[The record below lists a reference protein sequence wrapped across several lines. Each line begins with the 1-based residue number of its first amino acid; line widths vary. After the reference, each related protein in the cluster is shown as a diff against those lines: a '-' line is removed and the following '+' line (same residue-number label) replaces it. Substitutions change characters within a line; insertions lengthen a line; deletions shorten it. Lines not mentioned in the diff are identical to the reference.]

1 MKKDFYLLALI
12 AALAGCNK
20 SPEDSVKVQEPV
32 VASPASVPASPPA
45 PPPAPSISYQLAN
58 VAENSIAGIFTITT
72 SESGNAINYQ
82 SRAGVVNILE
92 SVFDDLEGLVYVSV
106 EKAYSFG
113 DKYVIIISTG
123 EGGRSCPAST
133 YAFAFDLKTESVI
146 GKKEIDG
153 CSEGVE
159 ILADGNKLLVKKDG
173 ETSTFYNAEIK

>member
-1 MKKDFYLLALI
+1 MKKNFYLLALI

-20 SPEDSVKVQEPV
+20 SPEDSAKAQEPV
-32 VASPASVPASPPA
+32 VASPASVPS
-45 PPPAPSISYQLAN
+45 PPPAPSISYQL
-58 VAENSIAGIFTITT
+58 VAVTEDSIAGVFAIAV
-72 SESGNAINYQ
+72 SESGHAINYQ

-92 SVFDDLEGLVYVSV
+92 SVFDDLEGLVYMSV

-159 ILADGNKLLVKKDG
+159 SLADGNKLLVKKDG
-173 ETSTFYNAEIK
+173 EASMFYNAEIK